1 MGVLRFALALLVL
14 LSHMHI
20 YVAGLNLGVSAVVV
34 FYLLAGHV
42 VCRLWE
48 RLAFQHVSDK
58 LRWFYRDRAWRIA
71 PLYGY
76 ALLISLLA
84 WALGAESY
92 FISEG
97 LSVLALV
104 QNVLIVPLNYYMV
117 SGIDRFTLLPP
128 AWSLAVELQFYLLV
142 PLLLVRW
149 QFAALAAA
157 LSISVFV
164 LAQLPLLNT
173 DIFGYRLLPGV
184 LFIFVV
190 GGVWQSRDLAAS
202 LTQIKPLLLFS
213 LWAVITAYTGW
224 LFLHPEWRAPYNLEV
239 ALGFAVGFPL
249 LVLFSRLQVA
259 PWLHSVQRVL
269 GALSYGVFL
278 LHFPAMWLLALFRPG
293 LEHNVVAVV
302 ALTTGLAVIGHF
314 GVERPLW
321 KRYRHMLS

>member
-1 MGVLRFALALLVL
+1 MGILRFALALLVL
-14 LSHMHI
+14 ISHMHI

-48 RLAFQHVSDK
+48 RLSFQRVRDK
-58 LRWFYRDRAWRIA
+58 LRWFYIDRAWRIA

-92 FISEG
+92 FLSEG
-97 LSVLALV
+97 MSPLALI
-104 QNVLIVPLNYYMV
+104 QNVLVVPLNFYMV

-157 LSISVFV
+157 LSISIFT

-190 GGVWQSRDLAAS
+190 GGVWQSRDTVAS
-202 LTQIKPLLLFS
+202 LAQVKPVLLFS
-213 LWAVITAYTGW
+213 LWAGISAYACW
-224 LFLHPEWRAPYNLEV
+224 LLMHPEWRAPYNLEV

-249 LVLFSRLQVA
+249 LVLFSRLHVA
-259 PWLHSVQRVL
+259 TWLHNVQRVL

-302 ALTTGLAVIGHF
+302 VLTTCLAVIGHF

-321 KRYRHMLS
+321 QRYRQMLS

>member
-48 RLAFQHVSDK
+48 RLAFQRVSDK
-58 LRWFYRDRAWRIA
+58 LRWFYRDRVWRIA

-97 LSVLALV
+97 LSMLALV

-157 LSISVFV
+157 LSIGVFV

-202 LTQIKPLLLFS
+202 LTQVKSLLLFS

-224 LFLHPEWRAPYNLEV
+224 LFMHVEWRAPYNLEV

-249 LVLFSRLQVA
+249 LVLFSRLRVA
-259 PWLHSVQRVL
+259 PWLHIVQRLL

-293 LEHNVVAVV
+293 LEHSVVAVV
-302 ALTTGLAVIGHF
+302 ALTTCLAIIGHF
-314 GVERPLW
+314 CVERPLW
-321 KRYRHMLS
+321 QRYRQMLT